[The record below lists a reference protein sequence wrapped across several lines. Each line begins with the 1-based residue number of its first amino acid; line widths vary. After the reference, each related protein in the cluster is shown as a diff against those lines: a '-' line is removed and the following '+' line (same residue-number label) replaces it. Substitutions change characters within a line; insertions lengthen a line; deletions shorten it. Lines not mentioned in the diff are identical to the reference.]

1 MKRITGMLVA
11 VAVLL
16 LPSTAVANGVDRE
29 DATEV
34 FSRDVQVVVNGQLRD
49 PNSTTPSDAQLF
61 NVSGAAMGM
70 TWGQW
75 QGATATSRA
84 VSIGGPLHP
93 ATDFHVSLDGLI
105 PSGVYSIFYATFGP
119 DSVNPLC
126 PNAER
131 ILPVP
136 SIFKNQQPDASS
148 FIADEQGSADFHG
161 RVEGHVLDAQQ
172 VLLSIIYHFDGHT
185 YGELPNRGESVTQ
198 GPDCRSSFGEDAMR
212 QLNVLRKW

>member
-1 MKRITGMLVA
+1 MKGITGMLVA

-16 LPSTAVANGVDRE
+16 LPSTTVANGVDRE

-34 FSRDVQVVVNGQLRD
+34 FSRDVQVVVNGQLRE

-61 NVSGAAMGM
+61 NVSGSAMGM

-119 DSVNPLC
+119 DSQNPLWEPALSARLSGSYRESLIEIPSLAPC
-126 PNAER
+126 PH
-131 ILPVP
+131 L
-136 SIFKNQQPDASS
+136 
-148 FIADEQGSADFHG
+148 
-161 RVEGHVLDAQQ
+161 
-172 VLLSIIYHFDGHT
+172 
-185 YGELPNRGESVTQ
+185 
-198 GPDCRSSFGEDAMR
+198 
-212 QLNVLRKW
+212 QLVVSC